1 MRSVSLQNRNSDIL
15 PHHMGR
21 LDFYARDEDEEGAYG
36 GLKGSPTVIFVF
48 PQGGEQFTT
57 RKAQLGVQRH
67 PTTRGDGVLVQ
78 LAARVP
84 PFLPL
89 SKWQSSDTWP
99 FLPVRSPNSQLARQ
113 HCAVTFPAQQMR
125 PPNIAICL
133 PVFRFCQ
140 LLIPTTA
147 VFPHCTSYSCFHMSS
162 ICQCHCTSSSLS
174 VLVLHVLLHRDP
186 LLARPLVIEAL
197 VTVGLGKRSW
207 FGYST
212 SVRPITVQRPVQL

>member
-1 MRSVSLQNRNSDIL
+1 MLVRAFGPFCRENPFSRSIPQSTCPLLPIPLVRTRRCLMNGEPVTDLTTAVYEMRSVSLQNRNSDIL
-15 PHHMGR
+15 PRHMGQ
-21 LDFYARDEDEEGAYG
+21 LGFFARDEDEEGAYG

-67 PTTRGDGVLVQ
+67 PTTRGDVVLVQ

-162 ICQCHCTSSSLS
+162 ICQCHCRTS
-174 VLVLHVLLHRDP
+174 
-186 LLARPLVIEAL
+186 
-197 VTVGLGKRSW
+197 
-207 FGYST
+207 
-212 SVRPITVQRPVQL
+212 